1 MNKAIKTNS
10 ISVIF
15 ILLMFAVCGCQYQQK
30 SSTTSTITDASTSTA
45 TTITTSINADT
56 TASTPIIITTSS
68 AVYTTP
74 TSPQTSFAGPTF
86 PTETAI
92 EDVPPPAPVPWPNVA
107 TYTETT
113 YQINARVGEEFAIG
127 MYATILPMQF
137 TKSYDQNYISLIDDQ
152 VVDYLPVTTEGTEWF
167 LFEATREGTTDIL
180 FQYPL
185 EFSKVF
191 RIIIN

>member
-1 MNKAIKTNS
+1 MNKTIKTNL

-15 ILLMFAVCGCQYQQK
+15 ILLMIAICGCQYQRK
-30 SSTTSTITDASTSTA
+30 TSTTSTNTD
-45 TTITTSINADT
+45 ITSISTVT
-56 TASTPIIITTSS
+56 TASTPTIITTSS
-68 AVYTTP
+68 AFNTTS
-74 TSPQTSFAGPTF
+74 TSTQTSFTAPTF
-86 PTETAI
+86 PTATVI
-92 EDVPPPAPVPWPNVA
+92 TDVPPPAPVPWSNVA

-127 MYATILPMQF
+127 MYATILPGQF

-191 RIIIN
+191 RIVIN